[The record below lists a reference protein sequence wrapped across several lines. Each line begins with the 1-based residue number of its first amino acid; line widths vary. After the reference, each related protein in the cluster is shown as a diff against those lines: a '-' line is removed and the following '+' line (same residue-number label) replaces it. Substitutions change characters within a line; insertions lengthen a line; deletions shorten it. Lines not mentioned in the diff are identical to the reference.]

1 MCQQTDACSHLFD
14 FTPHAIF
21 DQASSCTKYEKKP
34 EIDPAMAIA
43 PLAETEPVKIKLIS
57 IIVKNPATCQVT
69 AFVRSLILL
78 SINWPRSEVLNFH
91 QTIADTGV
99 WTLGIFAA
107 YTLLCRFKS
116 IK

>member
-1 MCQQTDACSHLFD
+1 
-14 FTPHAIF
+14 
-21 DQASSCTKYEKKP
+21 
-34 EIDPAMAIA
+34 MAIA
-43 PLAETEPVKIKLIS
+43 PLAATAPVKIKLIS
-57 IIVKNPATCQVT
+57 IIVKKPATCQVT
-69 AFVRSLILL
+69 AFVKSLILL